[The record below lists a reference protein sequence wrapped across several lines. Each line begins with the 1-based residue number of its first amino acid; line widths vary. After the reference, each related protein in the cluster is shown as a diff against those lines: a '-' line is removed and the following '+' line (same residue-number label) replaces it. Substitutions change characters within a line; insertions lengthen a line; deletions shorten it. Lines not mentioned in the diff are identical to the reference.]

1 MKFLMRQLP
10 AEWANSP
17 IDDTT
22 NERLLEW
29 LQSGK
34 SITAL
39 ESFNQLGIMRL
50 ASRVCD
56 LKKQGYE
63 IKSEMVSVC
72 NRFNEKCSVKRYWL

>member
-1 MKFLMRQLP
+1 MKQ
-10 AEWANSP
+10 
-17 IDDTT
+17 

-63 IKSEMVSVC
+63 IKSEMIGVK
-72 NRFNEKCSVKRYWL
+72 NRYNEKCSVKRYWLDSTAA